1 MADIVAKVGDTLQVR
16 NYRIQRAC
24 RLNQSC
30 VTDRF
35 LESKL
40 LHGASKIVLQ
50 QYLPTADV
58 ANLLDNLVGV
68 SDKRWRHVEAERLSG
83 PQVDH
88 QLVFGRLLDR
98 QLCRFRAL
106 EDAIHIGCSARM

>member
-1 MADIVAKVGDTLQVR
+1 VR

-50 QYLPTADV
+50 QYLPKPDSCTAAKIV
-58 ANLLDNLVGV
+58 
-68 SDKRWRHVEAERLSG
+68 
-83 PQVDH
+83 P
-88 QLVFGRLLDR
+88 
-98 QLCRFRAL
+98 
-106 EDAIHIGCSARM
+106 